1 MRRDARGSLTGRRA
15 GLTRRA
21 GRFYHPSGKY
31 EQILPHCPSADAPRR
46 PMKRLCSVC
55 LCSGRRGDSPPLKPP
70 FRRSAVPPTSGPSE
84 STRSTPVLAAFD
96 ELDRRHSQ
104 LLDQLATLS
113 ERVEQ
118 VLEAESCSGQQ
129 S

>member
-1 MRRDARGSLTGRRA
+1 MRRGTRGALTGRRA

-21 GRFYHPSGKY
+21 RRFYQPSGKY
-31 EQILPHCPSADAPRR
+31 EQILPRLPSADAPRR

-55 LCSGRRGDSPPLKPP
+55 LSPGRRGDSPRIEAPY
-70 FRRSAVPPTSGPSE
+70 RRSAVPPTSGPSE

-118 VLEAESCSGQQ
+118 VLEAESCGGQQ